1 MEEKKKIK
9 KPMPPVLDNL
19 TRYNDMKIEQELES
33 KSSERLDTLR
43 YNHLLSKTN
52 QSLNGEELTYDY
64 GYDMDCF
71 EDHPCRCG
79 SKNCIGYIVRSN
91 LRWRVEKKLKDKK
104 KKK

>member
-52 QSLNGEELTYDY
+52 QSFNGEELTYD
-64 GYDMDCF
+64 D
-71 EDHPCRCG
+71 ENQLTA
-79 SKNCIGYIVRSN
+79 SIIGEGNAS
-91 LRWRVEKKLKDKK
+91 
-104 KKK
+104 